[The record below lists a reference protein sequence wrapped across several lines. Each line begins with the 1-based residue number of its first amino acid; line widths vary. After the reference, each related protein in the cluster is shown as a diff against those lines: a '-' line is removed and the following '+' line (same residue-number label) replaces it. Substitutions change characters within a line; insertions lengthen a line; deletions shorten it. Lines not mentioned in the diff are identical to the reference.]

1 MTLSGLTLAYLRDRA
16 LNTALNVLILTLAV
30 ATLVILVLFSAQLG
44 ERFDR
49 DARGID
55 LVVGAKGSP
64 LQLIL
69 SSVYHADVPTGNIPL
84 SALET
89 LRSDPTVAKAIPVAL
104 GDNFRGFRIVGTEAA
119 YVEHYGG
126 RLAQGRL
133 WAVQGET
140 VIGAEVA
147 RRTGAAPGQKFLGSH
162 GLSEGGGG
170 EHEAH
175 PFQVVGVLAPTGTVL
190 DRLIVT
196 SVESVWDV
204 HGIHHDE
211 PEHHD
216 GGAQA
221 GAEPGHAEG
230 GAAEAHADHDHD
242 HDEHEP
248 APANASLQGRELRP
262 EVTAILV
269 SYRSALAAVRL
280 PAFVNRQAGLQAAV
294 PAVETARLLSLVGVG
309 LDAIRAFALLL
320 LLTGGLSI
328 FVALYTALRQ
338 READMAMLRVMG
350 AKPAGIFGQVLSEG
364 LLLAAAGS
372 FLGLALGHGVVA
384 LAAVSFERL
393 GEIGLT
399 GWRFEPAEA
408 LIVLAA
414 LAAGAVA
421 ALIPAL
427 RVFRVDIARTLSQAA

>member
-30 ATLVILVLFSAQLG
+30 ATLVILMLFSAQLG

-49 DARGID
+49 DARGVD

-69 SSVYHADVPTGNIPL
+69 STVYHADVPTGNIPL
-84 SALET
+84 STLDM

-104 GDNFRGFRIVGTEAA
+104 GDNFRGFRIVGTETA
-119 YVEHYGG
+119 YVDHYGG
-126 RLAQGRL
+126 RLARGRL
-133 WAVQGET
+133 WAGEGET

-147 RRTGAAPGQKFLGSH
+147 RRTGAALGQKFLGSH
-162 GLSEGGGG
+162 GLSDGGGG

-190 DRLIVT
+190 DRLILT
-196 SVESVWDV
+196 SVESMWDV
-204 HGIHHDE
+204 HGIHYD
-211 PEHHD
+211 
-216 GGAQA
+216 ASA
-221 GAEPGHAEG
+221 GHAEG
-230 GAAEAHADHDHD
+230 ATAGRHDGPVDEAHNH
-242 HDEHEP
+242 P
-248 APANASLQGRELRP
+248 PGNASVQAQEARP

-280 PAFVNRQAGLQAAV
+280 PAFINRQTGLQAAA
-294 PAVETARLLSLVGVG
+294 PAVETARLLTLVGVG
-309 LDAIRAFALLL
+309 LDAVRAFALLL

-350 AKPAGIFGQVLSEG
+350 AKPASIFGQVLSEG

-372 FLGLALGHGVVA
+372 VLGLALGHGVVA
-384 LAAVSFERL
+384 VAAVSFERL
-393 GEIGLT
+393 GEVGLT
-399 GWRFEPAEA
+399 AWRFEPAEA

-414 LAAGAVA
+414 LSAGAIA

>member
-1 MTLSGLTLAYLRDRA
+1 LTLAYLRDRA

-49 DARGID
+49 DARGVD

-84 SALET
+84 DALDT
-89 LRSDPTVAKAIPVAL
+89 LRSDPTVAKAIPLAL
-104 GDNFRGFRIVGTEAA
+104 GDNFRGFRIVGTEPA
-119 YVEHYGG
+119 YAEHYGG

-133 WAVQGET
+133 WGGEGET
-140 VIGAEVA
+140 VIGSEVA
-147 RRTGAAPGQKFLGSH
+147 QRTGAGLGQKFLGSH
-162 GLSEGGGG
+162 GLGEGGGG
-170 EHEAH
+170 EHDHH
-175 PFQVVGVLAPTGTVL
+175 PFVVVGVLKPTGTVL
-190 DRLIVT
+190 DRLILT
-196 SVESVWDV
+196 SVENVWDV

-211 PEHHD
+211 GEH
-216 GGAQA
+216 A
-221 GAEPGHAEG
+221 GEHREG
-230 GAAEAHADHDHD
+230 EAG
-242 HDEHEP
+242 HDEHHEGE
-248 APANASLQGRELRP
+248 AAHEEHAHEAERVPANASLQAQELRP

-280 PAFVNRQAGLQAAV
+280 PAFINRQAGLQAAV

-309 LDAIRAFALLL
+309 LDAVRAFAFLL

-350 AKPAGIFGQVLSEG
+350 AKPGGIFGQVLSEG
-364 LLLAAAGS
+364 LLLASAGAV
-372 FLGLALGHGVVA
+372 LGVALGHGVVA
-384 LAAVSFERL
+384 IAAASFERL

-399 GWRFEPAEA
+399 GWRFEPAEL

-414 LAAGAVA
+414 LAAGALA

>member
-49 DARGID
+49 DARGVD

-69 SSVYHADVPTGNIPL
+69 STVYHADVPTGNIPL
-84 SALET
+84 STLDT

-104 GDNFRGFRIVGTEAA
+104 GDNFRGFRIVGTTAA

-133 WAVQGET
+133 WAGDGET

-162 GLSEGGGG
+162 GLSADGGG

-175 PFQVVGVLAPTGTVL
+175 PFQVVGVLRPTGTVL
-190 DRLIVT
+190 DRLILT

-211 PEHHD
+211 REAHD
-216 GGAQA
+216 GAA
-221 GAEPGHAEG
+221 HPDTEPGHAEG
-230 GAAEAHADHDHD
+230 EATTPHADHDHD
-242 HDEHEP
+242 ARDH
-248 APANASLQGRELRP
+248 APANASLQTQELRP

-280 PAFVNRQAGLQAAV
+280 PAFVNRQARLQAAV
-294 PAVETARLLSLVGVG
+294 PAVETARLLSLVGAG
-309 LDAIRAFALLL
+309 LDAVRAFALLL

-350 AKPAGIFGQVLSEG
+350 AKPAGIFAQVLSEG

-372 FLGLALGHGVVA
+372 LLGLALGHGVVG

-399 GWRFEPAEA
+399 GWCFEPAEA

-427 RVFRVDIARTLSQAA
+427 RVFRVDIAHTLSQAA

>member
-49 DARGID
+49 DARGVD

-69 SSVYHADVPTGNIPL
+69 ATVYHADVPTGNIPL
-84 SALET
+84 SALDM

-104 GDNFRGFRIVGTEAA
+104 GDNFRGFRIVGTETA
-119 YVEHYGG
+119 YVDHYGG
-126 RLAQGRL
+126 RLARGRL
-133 WAVQGET
+133 WAGEGET

-147 RRTGAAPGQKFLGSH
+147 RRTGGTLGQKFLGSH
-162 GLSEGGGG
+162 GLSEDGGG

-211 PEHHD
+211 PND
-216 GGAQA
+216 GTRADA
-221 GAEPGHAEG
+221 DPGNAEG
-230 GAAEAHADHDHD
+230 EGATAHADHDHD
-242 HDEHEP
+242 AHDP
-248 APANASLQGRELRP
+248 APANASLQTQELRP

-280 PAFVNRQAGLQAAV
+280 PAFINRQPGLQAAV

-309 LDAIRAFALLL
+309 LDAVRAFALLL

-372 FLGLALGHGVVA
+372 VLGLALGHGVVA
-384 LAAVSFERL
+384 VAAVSFERL
-393 GEIGLT
+393 GEVGLT
-399 GWRFEPAEA
+399 AWRFEPAEA

-414 LAAGAVA
+414 LSAGAVA

>member
-49 DARGID
+49 DARGVD

-69 SSVYHADVPTGNIPL
+69 ATVYHADVPTGNIPL
-84 SALET
+84 SALDM

-104 GDNFRGFRIVGTEAA
+104 GDNFRGFRIVGTETA
-119 YVEHYGG
+119 YVDHYGG
-126 RLAQGRL
+126 RLARGRL
-133 WAVQGET
+133 WAGEGET

-147 RRTGAAPGQKFLGSH
+147 RRTGAALGQKFLGSH
-162 GLSEGGGG
+162 GLSEDGG

-175 PFQVVGVLAPTGTVL
+175 PFRVVGVLAPTGTVL

-211 PEHHD
+211 PND
-216 GGAQA
+216 GTRADA
-221 GAEPGHAEG
+221 DPGNAEG
-230 GAAEAHADHDHD
+230 EGATAHADHDHD
-242 HDEHEP
+242 AHDP
-248 APANASLQGRELRP
+248 APANASLQTQELRP

-280 PAFVNRQAGLQAAV
+280 PAFINRQPGLQAAV

-309 LDAIRAFALLL
+309 LDAVRAFALLL

-372 FLGLALGHGVVA
+372 VLGLALGHGVVA
-384 LAAVSFERL
+384 VAAVSFERL
-393 GEIGLT
+393 GEVGLT
-399 GWRFEPAEA
+399 AWRFEPAEA

-414 LAAGAVA
+414 LSAGAVA